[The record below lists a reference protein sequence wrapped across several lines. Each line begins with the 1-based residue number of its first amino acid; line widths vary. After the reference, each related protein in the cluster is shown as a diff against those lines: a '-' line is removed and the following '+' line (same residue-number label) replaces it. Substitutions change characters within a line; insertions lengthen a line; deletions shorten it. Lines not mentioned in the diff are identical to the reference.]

1 MKITLEQVLE
11 KSNSKLL
18 AGPDSGKKN
27 LERNLERMKN
37 WKKSQVEYFFQNGA
51 LKHKSNAKRGTKNDH
66 KIITSSR
73 YLVRVSL
80 RTIIKEAQMKNDK
93 IKMPSSLVTLAA
105 QLISKENIIGKFK
118 NAEVEFNV

>member
-11 KSNSKLL
+11 KSNIKLI
-18 AGPDSGKKN
+18 AGPDCGRKN

-37 WKKSQVEYFFQNGA
+37 WEKSQVEYFFKNGK
-51 LKHKSNAKRGTKNDH
+51 LIDKSKPKKEAKNDH
-66 KIITSSR
+66 KIITHSR
-73 YLVRVSL
+73 YLVRASL
-80 RTIIKEAQMKNDK
+80 RTIIKEAEMKNA
-93 IKMPSSLVTLAA
+93 PSLVKLAA